1 MSSDEV
7 LRPGLTKIQ
16 TPYVQ
21 QTMFIPQP
29 GPLAAMTYSSPL
41 IHTTQ
46 QNHGPN
52 YHSKGVEAY
61 DQKDR
66 LEEKFD
72 QKFDKMQLEL
82 KALSGKDLFGK
93 SAYDLCLVPN
103 VVIPH

>member
-1 MSSDEV
+1 LSSDEV

-21 QTMFIPQP
+21 LKMPTPQP
-29 GPLAAMTYSSPL
+29 GPLFPQASMIYSSPL
-41 IHTTQ
+41 IRTNQ

-61 DQKDR
+61 DQKDG

-72 QKFDKMQLEL
+72 QKLDIM
-82 KALSGKDLFGK
+82 
-93 SAYDLCLVPN
+93 
-103 VVIPH
+103 